1 MEDFFRESGVKWLW
15 ERIKTLLSAKQDKLV
30 SGTNIK
36 TINGTSLLGS
46 GDVSI
51 EGGGDFDSSGTYPNL
66 TAGKATKL
74 ATARTIS
81 LSGGA
86 SGSVSF
92 DGSKDV
98 SIPTNNIYQGNI
110 VWGGRNNIGELS
122 PLEATNPFFS
132 ADRFAFGSS
141 DAVTV
146 EYSND
151 GGVTWLDYGANNG
164 DKAKLFLSQISQS
177 GAFYVGNKTGSV
189 TTDDMLRITI
199 DGSLL
204 PVCCRL
210 NCILLKVA
218 KISGT
223 TDAICDIEYTF
234 NNGSVGS
241 KKNNYIQG
249 WPAWNGI
256 SFAQYIP
263 FGASE
268 ANAVTKVIK
277 LTVKVTKNLTNSPCL
292 QNVMGIANVCYDTY
306 PSILAKYGT
315 VYMVDGF
322 QNAIFP
328 AIIKPQ
334 NSNSQDIGTSHFY
347 WRNIYGNKFITKRG
361 TNQQVVLGDGSL
373 RPISELSPITDADA
387 DILLDNH
394 IHSINVNA
402 NGNNV
407 NISVIESSKNG
418 DTWETEDNDIPI
430 PLATPTSAGV
440 MSKED
445 KAKLDG
451 NISVEPDSGMPD
463 FIGDFEYSDV
473 DYEAIIDLTTVDWI
487 NWVEGGLFM
496 MNAEETWEED
506 NGDTSYHQCVVT
518 FIYRS
523 NGCIPISIVN
533 TNKMT
538 AKMSGMVITIN
549 LTEGT
554 GELRFKQI
562 KLI

>member
-1 MEDFFRESGVKWLW
+1 MENFFRESGVKWLW

-30 SGTNIK
+30 SGENIK

-86 SGSVSF
+86 AGSVSF
-92 DGSKDV
+92 DGSANRTLNVGSLYDTAFQYGT
-98 SIPTNNIYQGNI
+98 IPNGN
-110 VWGGRNNIGELS
+110 
-122 PLEATNPFFS
+122 ATGLTLIDATEGKFVVN
-132 ADRFAFGSS
+132 RLAFKRPE
-141 DAVTV
+141 DILI
-146 EYSND
+146 EHSND
-151 GGVTWLDYGANNG
+151 GGTTWDITNVTDES
-164 DKAKLFLSQISQS
+164 KVKLVS
-177 GAFYVGNKTGSV
+177 GLGSSFYLGNKSTGQ
-189 TTDDMLRITI
+189 TNQDKLRITI
-199 DGSLL
+199 YSSIGSTKLYSSWKRLYIYLSTSGAYVNGVNALWCTYEYSLIGSPDTWVSKGDYQVAGWGGWNKL
-204 PVCCRL
+204 PAAVNNFGLKTNVASSPYALRL
-210 NCILLKVA
+210 TFWFEGHAGGYENKTAANIQ
-218 KISGT
+218 KIEMRGDTVYANYSGCKLPET
-223 TDAICDIEYTF
+223 GHLYDYDWQKNATF
-234 NNGSVGS
+234 
-241 KKNNYIQG
+241 
-249 WPAWNGI
+249 P
-256 SFAQYIP
+256 
-263 FGASE
+263 
-268 ANAVTKVIK
+268 
-277 LTVKVTKNLTNSPCL
+277 
-292 QNVMGIANVCYDTY
+292 ANVT
-306 PSILAKYGT
+306 ATK
-315 VYMVDGF
+315 
-322 QNAIFP
+322 
-328 AIIKPQ
+328 
-334 NSNSQDIGTSHFY
+334 H
-347 WRNIYGNKFITKRG
+347 ITQGG
-361 TNQQVVLGDGSL
+361 TNQQVVLGNGNL
-373 RPISELSPITDADA
+373 KAISELSPITDADA

-394 IHSINVNA
+394 IHNINVKT

-418 DTWETEDNDIPI
+418 NNWETEDNDIPI

-451 NISVEPDSGMPD
+451 NISIEPDSGMPD

-554 GELRFKQI
+554 GEIRFKQI

>member
-1 MEDFFRESGVKWLW
+1 MEDFLRESGVKWLW
-15 ERIKTLLSAKQDKLV
+15 ERIKTLLSAKQETLK
-30 SGTNIK
+30 SGVNIK
-36 TINGTSLLGS
+36 TINGTSILGE
-46 GDVSI
+46 GDVTISGG
-51 EGGGDFDSSGTYPNL
+51 GGGDFNTSGNYPNL

-74 ATARTIS
+74 ATARKIGIT
-81 LSGGA
+81 GGA
-86 SGSVSF
+86 VGTGTNF
-92 DGSKDV
+92 DGSG
-98 SIPTNNIYQGNI
+98 SINIPVTTLYDI
-110 VWGGRNNIGELS
+110 PLTYKTLSDRNT
-122 PLEATNPFFS
+122 EAKGLTLI
-132 ADRFAFGSS
+132 
-141 DAVTV
+141 DAVEGQFTANRLAFKSP
-146 EYSND
+146 EDILIEHTND
-151 GGVTWLDYGANNG
+151 GGATWDITNVT
-164 DKAKLFLSQISQS
+164 DKYKVRLVS
-177 GAFYVGNKTGSV
+177 GLGHKFYLGNKTGQ
-189 TTDDMLRITI
+189 TNQDKLRITI
-199 DGSLL
+199 YAAKNKQSFYSTWKRLYIRLSTAGAFVNGDDALWCTYEYSLL
-204 PVCCRL
+204 NAPDTWVSKGDWKMTGWAGWNKLPATAPV
-210 NCILLKVA
+210 
-218 KISGT
+218 
-223 TDAICDIEYTF
+223 
-234 NNGSVGS
+234 
-241 KKNNYIQG
+241 
-249 WPAWNGI
+249 
-256 SFAQYIP
+256 
-263 FGASE
+263 FGG
-268 ANAVTKVIK
+268 
-277 LTVKVTKNLTNSPCL
+277 TNSTSHPYAIRL
-292 QNVMGIANVCYDTY
+292 TFWFEGHRSGYENKT
-306 PSILAKYGT
+306 
-315 VYMVDGF
+315 
-322 QNAIFP
+322 NAIISNIEMRGETVHNNFTGCKLPETGHLYDYDWQKNATFP
-328 AIIKPQ
+328 
-334 NSNSQDIGTSHFY
+334 
-347 WRNIYGNKFITKRG
+347 GNVTATKHITQGG

-394 IHSINVNA
+394 IHSIDVNT

-407 NISVIESSKNG
+407 NINVIESSKNG

-451 NISVEPDSGMPD
+451 NISIEPDSGMPD